1 LTCQRHTANPRQA
14 GCARRSVW
22 ISLLGYA
29 PFVPTA
35 FEMSWETPVV
45 AWVISANDPRSVTVG
60 DSYELVVNAS
70 SPCVALQ

>member
-1 LTCQRHTANPRQA
+1 MPATHSQPSPGWLCPPFRLD
-14 GCARRSVW
+14 
-22 ISLLGYA
+22 SLLGYA